1 MTMSSVN
8 DKKLLLLGILHS
20 EDMHGYQLNQF
31 LQHPSNAIRIGKAN
45 AYQLLAKLEEQGFVR
60 HVEQREG
67 NRPPRLVYSITA
79 VGKAEMLRLIKDQLG
94 KHQPSDNPGSI
105 SLNFIELLQPQEALS
120 LLQQRQARLAIHCES
135 FKDFSDEIRASHPG
149 IDFLV
154 RQAALEQEFLNKLV
168 EEYQHKQKDDNN
180 GEPPKTD

>member
-1 MTMSSVN
+1 MN
-8 DKKLLLLGILHS
+8 DKYLLLLGILHS

-31 LQHPSNAIRIGKAN
+31 LKHPSNAIRIGKAN
-45 AYQLLAKLEEQGFVR
+45 AYQLLAKLEEQGFVSSI
-60 HVEQREG
+60 EQREG

-79 VGKAEMLRLIKDQLG
+79 AGKAEMLRLVKDQLSIY
-94 KHQPSDNPGSI
+94 QPIDSPGTI
-105 SLNFIELLQPQEALS
+105 PLNFIELLTPQEALS
-120 LLQQRQARLAIHCES
+120 LLRERQARLAIHCES

-168 EEYQHKQKDDNN
+168 EEYQHKQKDDND
-180 GEPPKTD
+180 GESKQPD